1 MTDND
6 ADGRAMTASTAAL
19 RAHVAALADQCVKCG
34 LCLPL
39 CPSYRVERQEA
50 ESPRGRIALAQAL
63 AGGLAAPSP
72 ALVAHLDQC
81 LACGSCEHVCPA
93 QVRYGELLVATRQL
107 LRAQVRPG
115 RGDAL
120 LRAVLARP
128 RLLRGLLRLANL
140 PGVRHC
146 IQSRLVARLLRP
158 PQLARLARELPRLP
172 PRPRFAPRREAPL
185 RRGRVGLFL
194 GCVASAVD
202 RDVHAAA
209 AHLLRALG
217 YEVVVPARQGCC
229 GALAL
234 HRGEPALAQTL
245 AASVRRA
252 FVAAGVETVL
262 VSASGC
268 FGTLREQAFA
278 GTQVRVREIHEFLA
292 ADVPLAELRFR
303 PWPARVAL
311 HTPCTQA
318 HVAGAEAA
326 IRALLGRIPQLEIA
340 SLPTQPRC
348 CGAAGDY
355 FLRHA
360 AIADALRAEL
370 LDGAAAL
377 APTALVTSNV
387 GCRLFLANGLRQRGL
402 GLPVRHPVVLLA
414 EQLDN

>member
-50 ESPRGRIALAQAL
+50 ESPRGRIALAQAP

-120 LRAVLARP
+120 LRAVL
-128 RLLRGLLRLANL
+128 
-140 PGVRHC
+140 
-146 IQSRLVARLLRP
+146 ARLLRP